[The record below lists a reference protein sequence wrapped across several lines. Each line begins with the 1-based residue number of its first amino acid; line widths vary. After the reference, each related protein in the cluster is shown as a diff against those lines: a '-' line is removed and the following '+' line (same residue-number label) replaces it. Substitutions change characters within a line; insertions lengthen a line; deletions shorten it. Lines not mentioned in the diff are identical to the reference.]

1 MQDEIQRE
9 QTVQT
14 WREEVLSRS
23 SVSIFVSTGI
33 YFFLKNCIKIIEFA
47 IQKWKNKGRFPH

>member
-33 YFFLKNCIKIIEFA
+33 YFFERLCHN
-47 IQKWKNKGRFPH
+47 KWLIFDEK

>member
-33 YFFLKNCIKIIEFA
+33 YFFEKLHENYRICNSKMEK
-47 IQKWKNKGRFPH
+47 

>member
-33 YFFLKNCIKIIEFA
+33 YFFEKIA
-47 IQKWKNKGRFPH
+47 